1 MVQRLSPRESRR
13 LARRLLG
20 QDERAPRA
28 ALLFAGGA
36 TAPLDR
42 SNPEPPRPARTRGPY
57 ELEYAISA
65 GYTTE
70 RTIVVP

>member
-20 QDERAPRA
+20 QDDRAPRA

-36 TAPLDR
+36 HEPLER
-42 SNPEPPRPARTRGPY
+42 RIAPEPPRPPARGPY
-57 ELEYAISA
+57 ELEYSISA

-70 RTIVVP
+70 RTIIVP